1 MLTMIAINRTV
12 RDSARIPYRVA
23 RAVRDFRREEKA
35 AALAHRAAWPPRA
48 RIRASFDY
56 HLRIRTADR
65 RRSLARDPLRPM
77 TDPAHRTRLEP
88 DTSRAVGESLHR
100 AARQLIEAGAVREV
114 RVHQNGSV
122 VTGIVVSQEHP
133 QGTGTYRVYIRRA
146 KDTLQRAE
154 CSCGEPSACIHVAA
168 VSIASQKPLRQAPR
182 ESQSHGTLDPG
193 PAAGPAAALREQS
206 APRQQLCYLFSLRAS
221 TTRPCGCGELRLSV
235 WVQQGPGPGASS
247 STAVPYVP
255 RSAQMRGEYP
265 RYIDLLDR
273 SILDAL
279 ADRGFEESRNL
290 EATAGAR
297 LFEEVA
303 RSGRAFWGSLQSQPL
318 RTGALRRAR
327 LSWRIDETG
336 MQRLACEAGDEAHP
350 LLCLEPAHYL
360 DPASL
365 QWGALELPCER
376 EVIDRYGRRAVA
388 PEEIAAVN
396 AALAREPRTSPLP
409 RLASLLVRRQRLES
423 LRARLTLGAGP
434 AARLQYLYNGLAV
447 DGRRLPEAE
456 ALVRQVSGSD
466 VYEIP
471 RDPAREDAFRA
482 QFAAAPT
489 TAHREAW
496 LTFLLDTAPHL
507 EAAGW
512 DIVIE
517 PGFPYPIARPE
528 RWFGELEGRTES
540 WFHLRLGVMVEGKAV
555 NLLPALADYLQRS
568 LGDETA
574 AVAGDGAQAQPASLA
589 VGEHWLL
596 RLEDGRYVPIALE
609 RIRRIASM
617 LVELLERDALDG
629 EGITLARSQ
638 RYPLAILRREI
649 DATLRSADPTLE
661 PLLSDLD
668 GFTRIEA
675 LAAPEGFAAQLR
687 PYQREGLG
695 WLQFLRRHRLGG
707 VLADDMG
714 LGKTVQAL
722 AHLLHEKLAGRLR
735 KPALIVAP
743 VSALAHWQQEI
754 RRLAPALQALAL
766 HGPARRA
773 RFAQIANV
781 DIVIVGYPQLQLDA
795 DVLLGQDFSVVIL
808 DEAQMIKNPRAKVSQ
823 AACALRADHRLCLSG
838 TPLEN
843 HLGELWSLFAFAQP
857 DLFGGESE
865 FQRRY
870 RTPIEK
876 GGDRLRA
883 EALATRLRPF
893 LLRRTKD
900 AVAPELPPK
909 SEILEPIVLDE
920 RQRDLYDAIRL
931 ASHRRI
937 CEIIEQAGLARSQIT
952 ILEALLKLRQACCD
966 PRLLEAGAG
975 TDVPSAKLDW
985 LGEALPE
992 LVAEGRRILI
1002 FSQFT
1007 SMLRLIEARVSEL
1020 AIPYCLLTGATR
1032 ERAAQVERFQS
1043 HGAPLFLI
1051 SLKAGGTALN
1061 LTAAATVIHYEPWWN
1076 PAAEAQA
1083 TDRAHRIGQ
1092 SKRVFVYRL
1101 IAQGTVEER
1110 MLELQERKR
1119 TLAAGLYAGTGG
1131 SPLSLT
1137 VSDLERLLEP

>member
-1 MLTMIAINRTV
+1 
-12 RDSARIPYRVA
+12 
-23 RAVRDFRREEKA
+23 
-35 AALAHRAAWPPRA
+35 
-48 RIRASFDY
+48 
-56 HLRIRTADR
+56 
-65 RRSLARDPLRPM
+65 M
-77 TDPAHRTRLEP
+77 TDPTHRTRLQP
-88 DTSRAVGESLHR
+88 DPTRAVGESIHR

-114 RVHQNGSV
+114 RVHQNGAV
-122 VTGIVVSQEHP
+122 VTGIVVSPRHP
-133 QGTGTYRVYIRRA
+133 AGSGTYRVYIRRA
-146 KDTLQRAE
+146 KDAIQRAE
-154 CSCGEPSACIHVAA
+154 CSCGEHCACIHVAA
-168 VSIASQKPLRQAPR
+168 VSIASQGSLRQAPR
-182 ESQSHGTLDPG
+182 ESQSRGTLEPG
-193 PAAGPAAALREQS
+193 WAAGSAAALRAQS

-221 TTRPCGCGELRLSV
+221 TTHPCDCGELRLSV
-235 WVQQGPGPGASS
+235 WVQQGPGPGAHS

-255 RSAQMRGEYP
+255 HSAQMRGEYP

-273 SILDAL
+273 GILETL
-279 ADRGFEESRNL
+279 GDRGFEESRNL
-290 EATAGAR
+290 EATGGAR
-297 LFEEVA
+297 LFEQVA
-303 RSGRAFWGSLQSQPL
+303 RSGRAFWVSLQSQPL
-318 RTGALRRAR
+318 RAGAPRRAR
-327 LSWRIDETG
+327 LSWRCDEAG
-336 MQRLACEAGDEAHP
+336 RQRLACEAGDEAHP

-396 AALAREPRTSPLP
+396 AALDREPGTSPLP
-409 RLASLLVRRQRLES
+409 RLATLLVHRRPLES
-423 LRARLTLGAGP
+423 LRARLALGAGP

-447 DGRRLPEAE
+447 DSRRLSESE
-456 ALVRQVSGSD
+456 ALVRQVSGSE

-471 RDPAREDAFRA
+471 RDAALEEAFRA
-482 QFAAAPT
+482 QFAAAPAT

-496 LTFLLDTAPHL
+496 LAFLLDTAPHL

-512 DIVIE
+512 HIVIE
-517 PGFPYPIARPE
+517 PGFPYPIVRPE

-540 WFHLRLGVMVEGKAV
+540 WFHLRLGVIVEGKAV

-568 LGDETA
+568 LVHETA

-596 RLEDGRYVPIALE
+596 RLEDGRHVPIALE

-629 EGITLARSQ
+629 EGLTLARSQ
-638 RYPLAILRREI
+638 RYPLAILRREL
-649 DATLRSADPTLE
+649 DATFRSADPTLE

-735 KPALIVAP
+735 RPALIVAP

-754 RRLAPALQALAL
+754 RRLAPALQALTL

-773 RFAQIANV
+773 RFAQIDNV
-781 DIVIVGYPQLQLDA
+781 DIVIIGYPQLQLDA
-795 DVLLGQDFSVVIL
+795 HVLLRQDFSVVIL

-857 DLFGGESE
+857 DLFGGEGE
-865 FQRRY
+865 FHRRY

-883 EALATRLRPF
+883 EALAARLRPF

-900 AVAPELPPK
+900 AVAPELPAK
-909 SEILEPIVLDE
+909 SEMLEPIVLDE

-937 CEIIEQAGLARSQIT
+937 REIIEQAGLARSQIT
-952 ILEALLKLRQACCD
+952 VLEALLKLRQACCD
-966 PRLLEAGAG
+966 PRLVDAGAG
-975 TDVPSAKLDW
+975 ADVPSAKLDW
-985 LGEALPE
+985 LEQALPA

-1020 AIPYCLLTGATR
+1020 GIPYCLLTGATR
-1032 ERAAQVERFQS
+1032 ERAAEVERFQS
-1043 HGAPLFLI
+1043 NGAPLFLI
-1051 SLKAGGTALN
+1051 SLRAGGTALN
-1061 LTAAATVIHYEPWWN
+1061 LTAADTVIHYEPWWN

-1092 SKRVFVYRL
+1092 SKPVFVYRL

-1119 TLAAGLYAGTGG
+1119 TLAAGVYAGTGA

-1137 VSDLERLLEP
+1137 VSDLETLLAP

>member
-1 MLTMIAINRTV
+1 
-12 RDSARIPYRVA
+12 
-23 RAVRDFRREEKA
+23 
-35 AALAHRAAWPPRA
+35 
-48 RIRASFDY
+48 
-56 HLRIRTADR
+56 
-65 RRSLARDPLRPM
+65 M
-77 TDPAHRTRLEP
+77 TDPSHRTRLEP
-88 DTSRAVGESLHR
+88 DPNRAVGESLQR
-100 AARQLIEAGAVREV
+100 AALQLIEAGAVREV
-114 RVHQNGSV
+114 RVHQNGAV
-122 VTGIVVSQEHP
+122 VTGIVVSQELA
-133 QGTGTYRVYIRRA
+133 QGKGGYRVYIRRA
-146 KDTLQRAE
+146 KDALQRAE
-154 CSCGEPSACIHVAA
+154 CSCGGRSACIHVTA
-168 VSIASQKPLRQAPR
+168 VAIASQQPPRQGPG
-182 ESQSHGTLDPG
+182 EGQSHGALDPG
-193 PAAGPAAALREQS
+193 PAAGAAAPLRAQS

-221 TTRPCGCGELRLSV
+221 ASHPCDCGELRLSV
-235 WVQQGPGPGASS
+235 WVQQGPGSGSS
-247 STAVPYVP
+247 CSTAVPYVP
-255 RSAQMRGEYP
+255 RSTQMRGEYP

-273 SILDAL
+273 SILETL
-279 ADRGFEESRNL
+279 ADRRFEEGRNL
-290 EATAGAR
+290 EANAGAR
-297 LFEEVA
+297 LFEQVA

-318 RTGALRRAR
+318 RAGPLRRAR
-327 LSWRIDETG
+327 LSWRSDEAG
-336 MQRLACEAGDEAHP
+336 MQRLACDAGDEAHP

-360 DPASL
+360 DPATL
-365 QWGALELPCER
+365 QWGTLELPCER
-376 EVIDRYGRRAVA
+376 QVIERYGRLAVA
-388 PEEIAAVN
+388 PEEITAVN
-396 AALAREPRTSPLP
+396 AALAREIGPSPLP
-409 RLASLLVRRQRLES
+409 GLASLRVHRQPLES
-423 LRARLTLGAGP
+423 LRARLLLGAGP

-447 DGRRLPEAE
+447 DSRRLPEAE
-456 ALVRQVSGSD
+456 APVRQIRGSD

-471 RDPAREDAFRA
+471 RDRAREDAFRA
-482 QFAAAPT
+482 QFAAAPP

-496 LTFLLDTAPHL
+496 LAFLLDTAPRL
-507 EAAGW
+507 EASGW
-512 DIVIE
+512 DILIE
-517 PGFPYPIARPE
+517 PGFPYRIARPE

-555 NLLPALADYLQRS
+555 TLLPALAEYLQRS
-568 LGDETA
+568 LVEQTPA
-574 AVAGDGAQAQPASLA
+574 AAGDAGQAQPSSLV

-617 LVELLERDALDG
+617 LVELFERDALDG
-629 EGITLARSQ
+629 EGLTLARSQ
-638 RYPLAILRREI
+638 RYPLAILHRELG
-649 DATLRSADPTLE
+649 ATIQSADPTLA
-661 PLLSDLD
+661 PLLSELD

-675 LAAPEGFAAQLR
+675 LAAPKGFAAQLR
-687 PYQREGLG
+687 PYQREGIG

-722 AHLLHEKLAGRLR
+722 AHLLHEKLAGRLP

-754 RRLAPALQALAL
+754 RRLAPALRALML
-766 HGPARRA
+766 HGPARHA
-773 RFAQIANV
+773 RFAQIDNV
-781 DIVIVGYPQLQLDA
+781 DIVIIGYPQLQLDA
-795 DVLLGQDFSVVIL
+795 DVLLERDFSVVIL
-808 DEAQMIKNPRAKVSQ
+808 DEAQTIKNPRAKVSQ
-823 AACALRADHRLCLSG
+823 AARALRADHRLCLSG

-843 HLGELWSLFAFAQP
+843 HLGDLWSLFSFAQP
-857 DLFGGESE
+857 DLLGGESE

-883 EALATRLRPF
+883 EALAARLRPF

-900 AVAPELPPK
+900 TVAPELPPK
-909 SEILEPIVLDE
+909 SEMLEPIVLDE
-920 RQRDLYDAIRL
+920 RQRDFYDAIRL
-931 ASHRRI
+931 ACHRRI
-937 CEIIEQAGLARSQIT
+937 REIIEQAGLARSQIS

-966 PRLLEAGAG
+966 PRLLEVGAG
-975 TDVPSAKLDW
+975 TEVPSAKLDW

-992 LVAEGRRILI
+992 LVAAGRRILL

-1007 SMLRLIEARVSEL
+1007 SMLRLIEARVRDL

-1061 LTAAATVIHYEPWWN
+1061 LTAADTVIHYEPWWN

-1092 SKRVFVYRL
+1092 SKPVFVYRL
-1101 IAQGTVEER
+1101 IAQDTVEER

>member
-1 MLTMIAINRTV
+1 MN
-12 RDSARIPYRVA
+12 
-23 RAVRDFRREEKA
+23 
-35 AALAHRAAWPPRA
+35 
-48 RIRASFDY
+48 
-56 HLRIRTADR
+56 
-65 RRSLARDPLRPM
+65 DP
-77 TDPAHRTRLEP
+77 THRTRLEP
-88 DTSRAVGESLHR
+88 EPNRAVGESLHR
-100 AARQLIEAGAVREV
+100 AALRLIEAGAVREV
-114 RVHQNGSV
+114 RVHQNGAV
-122 VTGIVVSQEHP
+122 VTGIVVSQEFS
-133 QGTGTYRVYIRRA
+133 QGKDTHRVYIRRA
-146 KDTLQRAE
+146 QGALERAE
-154 CSCGEPSACIHVAA
+154 CSCGERSACIHVAA
-168 VSIASQKPLRQAPR
+168 VSLASQEPLRQAPR
-182 ESQSHGTLDPG
+182 ESQSHGTLEPG
-193 PAAGPAAALREQS
+193 PASGSAAALRAQS
-206 APRQQLCYLFSLRAS
+206 APRQQLCYLFSSCAS
-221 TTRPCGCGELRLSV
+221 ASHPCGCGELQLSI
-235 WVQQGPGPGASS
+235 WVRRGPEPGTSS
-247 STAVPYVP
+247 SISVPYVP
-255 RSAQMRGEYP
+255 HSAQMRGEYP
-265 RYIDLLDR
+265 RYVDLLDR
-273 SILDAL
+273 SILEAL
-279 ADRGFEESRNL
+279 ADHGFEKSRNL

-297 LFEEVA
+297 LFEQVA

-318 RTGALRRAR
+318 RAGPRRRAL
-327 LSWRIDETG
+327 LSWRADEAG
-336 MQRLACEAGDEAHP
+336 MQRLACDAGDEAHP
-350 LLCLEPAHYL
+350 LLCLEPAHYV

-365 QWGALELPCER
+365 QWGALKLPCER
-376 EVIDRYGRRAVA
+376 EVIDRYARRAVA

-396 AALAREPRTSPLP
+396 AALARETGTNALP
-409 RLASLLVRRQRLES
+409 RLASLLVRRQPLES
-423 LRARLTLGAGP
+423 LRARVTLGAGP
-434 AARLQYLYNGLAV
+434 EARLHYLYNGLAV
-447 DGRRLPEAE
+447 DSRRLPEAQS
-456 ALVRQVSGSD
+456 LVRQLSGSD
-466 VYEIP
+466 VHEIP

-482 QFAAAPT
+482 QFTAAPTT

-496 LTFLLDTAPHL
+496 LAFLLDTAPRL
-507 EAAGW
+507 QATGW

-528 RWFGELEGRTES
+528 RWFGELEGRAEN

-568 LGDETA
+568 LVEETA
-574 AVAGDGAQAQPASLA
+574 AGAGDVGQAQPSSLA

-617 LVELLERDALDG
+617 LVELFERDALDG
-629 EGITLARSQ
+629 EGLTLARSQ
-638 RYPLAILRREI
+638 RYPLAILHREL
-649 DATLRSADPTLE
+649 DATLRSADPTLA
-661 PLLSDLD
+661 PLLSQLD

-675 LAAPEGFAAQLR
+675 LAAPEGFTAQLR
-687 PYQREGLG
+687 PYQCEGLG

-735 KPALIVAP
+735 TPALIVAP

-754 RRLAPALQALAL
+754 RRLAPALRALTL

-773 RFAQIANV
+773 RFAQIEDV
-781 DIVIVGYPQLQLDA
+781 DIVIIGYPQLQLDA
-795 DVLLGQDFSVVIL
+795 DVLLRRNFSVVIL

-823 AACALRADHRLCLSG
+823 AACALRADQRLCLSG

-857 DLFGGESE
+857 DLFGGASE

-876 GGDRLRA
+876 DGDRLRA

-909 SEILEPIVLDE
+909 SEILEPILLDE
-920 RQRDLYDAIRL
+920 RQRDFYDAIRL

-937 CEIIEQAGLARSQIT
+937 REIIEQAGLARSQIT

-966 PRLLEAGAG
+966 PRLVEADAA
-975 TDVPSAKLDW
+975 TVVPSAKLDW
-985 LGEALPE
+985 LREALPE
-992 LVAEGRRILI
+992 LVAEGRRILL

-1007 SMLRLIEARVSEL
+1007 SMLHLIEAMVREL

-1032 ERAAQVERFQS
+1032 ERAAEVERFQS

-1061 LTAAATVIHYEPWWN
+1061 LTAADTVIHYEPWWN

-1092 SKRVFVYRL
+1092 SKPVFVYRL

-1119 TLAAGLYAGTGG
+1119 TLAAGLYAGTSA